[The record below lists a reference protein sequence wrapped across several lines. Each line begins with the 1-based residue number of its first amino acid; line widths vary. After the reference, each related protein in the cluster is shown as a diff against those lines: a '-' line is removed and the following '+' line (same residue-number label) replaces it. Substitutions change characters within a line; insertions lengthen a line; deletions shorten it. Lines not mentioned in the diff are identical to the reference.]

1 MIIRPRSA
9 FVTSLLLFI
18 LMENASPIPVMEKEN
33 YEGILKKLEAREKR
47 SMEFGFEDA
56 CKRK

>member
-1 MIIRPRSA
+1 
-9 FVTSLLLFI
+9 
-18 LMENASPIPVMEKEN
+18 MEKEN

-47 SMEFGFEDA
+47 SMEFGFEDT